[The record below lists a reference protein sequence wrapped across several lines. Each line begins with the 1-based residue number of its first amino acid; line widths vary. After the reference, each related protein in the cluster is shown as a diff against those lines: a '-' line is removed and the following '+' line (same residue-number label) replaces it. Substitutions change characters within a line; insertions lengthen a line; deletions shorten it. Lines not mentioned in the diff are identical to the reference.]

1 MKVRYKVGV
10 DIPKSI
16 PELLYDMV
24 KKAIGHD
31 RAISRETIQ
40 SVFLDRYNVDIDD
53 RMIRKAAEAIRNNG
67 VRLIDLEDGCG
78 MFIASTEAEYQ
89 EFRSR
94 YGSHAFT
101 LLRTIR
107 AMDKGVNV
115 SEISEDEIE
124 KIREQYR
131 QVSLLG

>member
-10 DIPKSI
+10 DIPKGI
-16 PELLYDMV
+16 PELLYGMV
-24 KKAIGHD
+24 KHAIGHD
-31 RAISRETIQ
+31 KAVARETIQ
-40 SVFLDRYNVDIDD
+40 RIFLDRYNVDISD

-67 VRLIDLEDGCG
+67 VRLIDLEDGRG
-78 MFIASTEAEYQ
+78 FFIAQTEEEYQ

-115 SEISEDEIE
+115 SEISDEE
-124 KIREQYR
+124 VFREQYR

>member
-67 VRLIDLEDGCG
+67 VRLIDLEDGRG
-78 MFIASTEAEYQ
+78 FFIAQTEEEYQ
-89 EFRSR
+89 HFRAR

-101 LLRTIR
+101 ILRTIR
-107 AMDKGVNV
+107 AMDNGVNAA
-115 SEISEDEIE
+115 EITDDEIIATKPTAVQLQLE
-124 KIREQYR
+124 
-131 QVSLLG
+131 

>member
-1 MKVRYKVGV
+1 MKIRYKVGV

-16 PELLYDMV
+16 PELLYGMV

-67 VRLIDLEDGCG
+67 VRLIDLEDGRG
-78 MFIASTEAEYQ
+78 FFIAQTEAEYQ
-89 EFRSR
+89 EFRAR

-107 AMDKGVNV
+107 AMDKGVNI
-115 SEISEDEIE
+115 SEITDDEVF
-124 KIREQYR
+124 REQYR